1 MTLVGQTTTAA
12 TDRPELVERAPAS
25 ADPIGIEEY
34 RTLFRRHPAGVAV
47 IALRHRGRPVG
58 FTATSV
64 ISVSAAPPLLAFSL
78 QATSSSWP
86 GLREATTLAVSFLA
100 AGQEDVSAR
109 FSASGVDRFAS
120 GGWHSLAT
128 GEPVIDGAAQW
139 LRGTIV
145 QRTDTGGS
153 YLSRCRR
160 SKRRCARRTV
170 LPGRIRRR
178 SSTTT
183 ARTTG
188 SGRTLA
194 SADATRAPLDRIAPL
209 PAREVLVVA
218 RSHGVSDATTSTSA
232 NGVVLL
238 RGRGRCKH

>member
-1 MTLVGQTTTAA
+1 MTPAGCTTTR
-12 TDRPELVERAPAS
+12 DMEKPELGDRSPAS
-25 ADPIGIEEY
+25 AGPISIEEY

-47 IALRHRGRPVG
+47 IALRHREHPVG

-86 GLREATTLAVSFLA
+86 AIRDARTLTVSFLA

-109 FSASGVDRFAS
+109 FSATGVDRFAG
-120 GGWHSLAT
+120 GGWHSLTT

-153 YLSRCRR
+153 YLI
-160 SKRRCARRTV
+160 TV
-170 LPGRIRRR
+170 QAIETSVRPAAGAAGI
-178 SSTTT
+178 
-183 ARTTG
+183 
-188 SGRTLA
+188 
-194 SADATRAPLDRIAPL
+194 ADPAPLVYHDRAYHRIGAHS
-209 PAREVLVVA
+209 RV
-218 RSHGVSDATTSTSA
+218 G
-232 NGVVLL
+232 
-238 RGRGRCKH
+238 

>member
-1 MTLVGQTTTAA
+1 MTFDAA
-12 TDRPELVERAPAS
+12 I
-25 ADPIGIEEY
+25 ADPIGIDEY

-47 IALRHRGRPVG
+47 VALRHGGRPVG

-86 GLREATTLAVSFLA
+86 AVRTATTLAVSFLA

-109 FSASGVDRFAS
+109 FSASGVDRFAN

-139 LRGTIV
+139 VRGTIV

-153 YLSRCRR
+153 YLITVQAIETSVRPADGTVGIANPIPLVYHDRAYHRIGAHSR
-160 SKRRCARRTV
+160 V
-170 LPGRIRRR
+170 G
-178 SSTTT
+178 
-183 ARTTG
+183 
-188 SGRTLA
+188 
-194 SADATRAPLDRIAPL
+194 
-209 PAREVLVVA
+209 
-218 RSHGVSDATTSTSA
+218 
-232 NGVVLL
+232 
-238 RGRGRCKH
+238 